1 MGFLDRPVRDGFD
14 EMFDFNHD
22 GNIDPMEFNAQM
34 NFLDDVDDEDDL
46 DDDDMDE
53 DEDDWD
59 DLDDDDD
66 MDDDFDD
73 N

>member
-34 NFLDDVDDEDDL
+34 NFLDDVDDEDEL
-46 DDDDMDE
+46 DE

-59 DLDDDDD
+59 ELDDL
-66 MDDDFDD
+66 DDDFDD
-73 N
+73 EDW